1 MSNSENVKMTSS
13 VLASQAEQFREIF
26 GVRLA
31 PFWLGPLRLDVVKF
45 DQDVVHPRAGEST
58 AQAVERRWGKDALD
72 LVRILL

>member
-1 MSNSENVKMTSS
+1 MNTN
-13 VLASQAEQFREIF
+13 VLASQAEHFRELF

-31 PFWLGPLRLDVVKF
+31 PYWLGPLRLDVVKF